1 MFWGRWHDSECARV
15 APQQRYK
22 GGPGQIIVPHRPP
35 PPSSPVRLLVSHHPR
50 SLLFQLPLN
59 KLKLSRMDT
68 RPSMSATSLP
78 LDMEATFRSQ
88 LMATSASAMYPLAA
102 GLTMAPGIEPTI
114 PRPVFLMPSYPLH
127 GVDLASLPE
136 YSQRFLAWNGLDD
149 PSVLTP
155 EWMDRVRQFV
165 TQSLVDNVA
174 ELCRQIVTTNVMYN
188 ANRAVPGSEAALAGL
203 VMHLRRELLPQLNA
217 HVSHHL
223 MLADALVWVDVTAR
237 ADGPDA
243 LSVEEAMHYRE
254 LQTQPMVDL
263 VTNYLVDL
271 YAWLAEMWNAGWRM
285 DVNRVLYRVGTPV
298 VFAAEDAT
306 PVEAVASAA
315 APEPVLEPVVVPV
328 ASPPPRPAST
338 PISISHPGTPTPQ
351 SDTRASPRTPE
362 PTSPPR
368 TTCMRSP
375 PRTPTSAPCSASRT
389 SPRSSRTLT
398 TPRSASVRLGRTWSS
413 SPGAPRSFTVI
424 ERSISNMALLTIAW
438 ERDH

>member
-1 MFWGRWHDSECARV
+1 MFWGRWHDSVCARV

-35 PPSSPVRLLVSHHPR
+35 PPSSPVPTT
-50 SLLFQLPLN
+50 
-59 KLKLSRMDT
+59 KLSRMDT
-68 RPSMSATSLP
+68 LPSMSATSLP

-88 LMATSASAMYPLAA
+88 LMATSASAMYPLAS

-165 TQSLVDNVA
+165 TQSLVDSVA

-188 ANRAVPGSEAALAGL
+188 ANRAVPNSEAALAGL

-298 VFAAEDAT
+298 VFAADDAT

-315 APEPVLEPVVVPV
+315 APEPVLEPVVVSV

-338 PISISHPGTPTPQ
+338 PISISRPGTPTPQ

-368 TTCMRSP
+368 TTSMRSP

-389 SPRSSRTLT
+389 PPRSSRAVT
-398 TPRSASVRLGRTWSS
+398 TFPRSASVRLGRTWSS
-413 SPGAPRSFTVI
+413 SPGAPRSFTSPGALRSFTVI
-424 ERSISNMALLTIAW
+424 ERSISNVALLTIAW